1 MPVGISLLWLYWVTT
16 RQQWQYRLKVHS
28 FTVVYVQ
35 WCYLVLLILCEAAA
49 VVGFL
54 SWGGGIPQNIS
65 DRELGT
71 SDLFRNTALEKQNID
86 HITYHRFNTNTSF
99 GIDPPLLVY
108 RGDYFGR
115 TPNLEI
121 NWNNL
126 KTILEFALVWEFSSI
141 IHSKCQYQVK
151 LHCCKSVNQQ
161 LALDAEWEGH
171 SLACKSVAWSKQQ
184 KTRWGVT

>member
-1 MPVGISLLWLYWVTT
+1 MPSSIVNSMWGCCCGGIFEL
-16 RQQWQYRLKVHS
+16 R
-28 FTVVYVQ
+28 
-35 WCYLVLLILCEAAA
+35 
-49 VVGFL
+49 
-54 SWGGGIPQNIS
+54 GGIPQNIS

-126 KTILEFALVWEFSSI
+126 KTTLEFALVWEFSSI

-161 LALDAEWEGH
+161 LALDAEWEG
-171 SLACKSVAWSKQQ
+171 
-184 KTRWGVT
+184 

>member
-1 MPVGISLLWLYWVTT
+1 MAVQIKSTQFYCCLRSVMPSSIVNSMWGCCCGGIFEL
-16 RQQWQYRLKVHS
+16 R
-28 FTVVYVQ
+28 
-35 WCYLVLLILCEAAA
+35 
-49 VVGFL
+49 
-54 SWGGGIPQNIS
+54 GGIPQNIS

-161 LALDAEWEGH
+161 LALDAEWEG
-171 SLACKSVAWSKQQ
+171 
-184 KTRWGVT
+184 

>member
-1 MPVGISLLWLYWVTT
+1 MKTLQTAMPVGISLLWLYWVTT

-35 WCYLVLLILCEAAA
+35 WCHLVLLILCEAAA

-54 SWGGGIPQNIS
+54 SWGGI
-65 DRELGT
+65 
-71 SDLFRNTALEKQNID
+71 QNID

-161 LALDAEWEGH
+161 LALDAEWEG
-171 SLACKSVAWSKQQ
+171 
-184 KTRWGVT
+184 